1 VTIPTDELSYL
12 DQIELENVYNSI
24 DNRIR
29 NERKNHK
36 PTANLEVD
44 LCYVFRELEIRK
56 HRTDFASKY
65 FGHAPFQS

>member
-1 VTIPTDELSYL
+1 MTIPTDELSYL
-12 DQIELENVYNSI
+12 DQIELENAYNSI

-36 PTANLEVD
+36 TTSSLEVD

-56 HRTDFASKY
+56 HRADFASNY